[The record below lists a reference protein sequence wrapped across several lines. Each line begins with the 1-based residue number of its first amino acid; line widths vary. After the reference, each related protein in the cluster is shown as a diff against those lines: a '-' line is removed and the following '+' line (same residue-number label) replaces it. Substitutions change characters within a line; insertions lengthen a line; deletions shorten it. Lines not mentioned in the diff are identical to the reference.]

1 MRYFQKMYIKDI
13 FIYHRPD
20 SSGAIPVITFTSVT
34 VQGGGTLVIETE
46 GNGMKLVGTDFTI
59 QSGGTVEAD
68 NLHVEANTLTVEDS
82 AYIKA
87 DKLVS
92 LKHNFFTSK
101 DVTFAEVML
110 NLIKYDTSLITL
122 IQKSNLY

>member
-1 MRYFQKMYIKDI
+1 MCTCIHF
-13 FIYHRPD
+13 RPD
-20 SSGAIPVITFTSVT
+20 SSGGVPVITFTSVT

-92 LKHNFFTSK
+92 FEYKGIIVRIKLTPR
-101 DVTFAEVML
+101 VTHV
-110 NLIKYDTSLITL
+110 T
-122 IQKSNLY
+122 